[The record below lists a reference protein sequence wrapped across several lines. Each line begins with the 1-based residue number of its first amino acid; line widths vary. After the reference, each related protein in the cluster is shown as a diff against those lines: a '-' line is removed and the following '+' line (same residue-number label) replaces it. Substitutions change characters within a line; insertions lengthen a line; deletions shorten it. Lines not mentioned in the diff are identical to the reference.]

1 MCKKYINA
9 TINCYKSLI
18 KNNDSIVA
26 YSIPF
31 NQIESIRIKESEK
44 TKETEN
50 IEVCIKDFYIVT
62 DINIL
67 GTNDKTAD
75 NPLNKKQTLDVIVRI
90 TKCDKI
96 PENQIGKDLASFSI
110 STKDL
115 YEQNQ
120 INTACFDFANCKQ
133 VITIKELPLP
143 AGTGKYVIKVLIKL
157 STETDYT
164 IQSMMQLN
172 VI

>member
-18 KNNDSIVA
+18 KNNDNIVA

-31 NQIESIRIKESEK
+31 NQIESVR
-44 TKETEN
+44 TKEDTDA
-50 IEVCIKDFYIVT
+50 ICIKDFYIVT

-67 GTNDKTAD
+67 GTNDETAD
-75 NPLNKKQTLDVIVRI
+75 NPLNKKQTLDIIVRI
-90 TKCDKI
+90 TKCDRI

-120 INTACFDFANCKQ
+120 ISTACFDFANCKQ

-143 AGTGKYVIKVLIKL
+143 AGTGKYVIKVLMKL